1 MTLFC
6 SGWYLRGPYRDSE
19 RQGRRS
25 RMEQRPTASGHLLN
39 KLFLMIYKYPL
50 LISIRSKSKLY
61 LLFIDYPFRQLQT
74 SSTTQTTRPLRPT
87 DFFST
92 CPSGSRR
99 SFSARPIGVSGTCS
113 AKPNRP
119 PETSTTTLERGR
131 ARTEKLRTNPETIAR
146 IKARMT
152 RRAVW
157 KPYEMA
163 GKVMAE
169 KVREK
174 VMDIVMPTETML
186 TDTTKMMILTT
197 TKSLK
202 RKLLTKVKKTIDN
215 KNR

>member
-1 MTLFC
+1 M
-6 SGWYLRGPYRDSE
+6 
-19 RQGRRS
+19 
-25 RMEQRPTASGHLLN
+25 
-39 KLFLMIYKYPL
+39 
-50 LISIRSKSKLY
+50 SIRSKSKLY

-119 PETSTTTLERGR
+119 SETSTTTLERGR

-202 RKLLTKVKKTIDN
+202 RKLLTKVKKQSITRTDN
-215 KNR
+215 NRATKKMFLTDFSRTGQVCYLRKRFSTKENLVL